1 MSEFVFRTATELAQI
16 IREKTATAVDVLED
30 HLQQIARHN
39 PALNAI
45 VTPNE
50 EEARQRAREADEALA
65 RDEVWGP
72 LHGVPVTVKDVFET
86 AGLRTTSSFKPLADY
101 IPRHD
106 ATAVARLRDAGAIL
120 LGKTNMPMLALDFQ
134 TDSPLFGRAN
144 NPWNTACT
152 PGGSTG
158 GGAASVAAGL
168 SPLEIGSDIGGSLRI
183 PAHFCGVFSLKPS
196 EHRVSLAG
204 HIPEPP
210 GAPRGVR
217 HMAVVGPLARSVA
230 DLRLA
235 LSLLA
240 GEDGRSWEVAPVP
253 LPLVAKRSLEEYRI
267 AWSDDFGGAPLA
279 RDARAALQTTAEG
292 LAQAGCY
299 VERLN
304 PPGFDFE
311 AAWQTCGELLGA
323 EIGAGMD
330 RLPRFLTG
338 MQFRMMPDRSFMKRS
353 FVRGL
358 GLDMHSYAQVLTR
371 RDGLISKL
379 ESFLSGWDAWLCPV
393 TVGTAF
399 PHCKMGQPIEI
410 DGQSVPYFVANSSY
424 TSVFSMTGSPVVV
437 LPAGSSKEGLP
448 IGIQVV
454 GRRWRDM
461 ELLAVAEA
469 IAGVTGPF
477 RPPPGSGAE

>member
-1 MSEFVFRTATELAQI
+1 MSDFVFRTATELAEI
-16 IREKTATAVDVLED
+16 IREKTAPAVEVLEA
-30 HLQQIARHN
+30 HLQQIAKHN

-50 EEARQRAREADEALA
+50 EEARQRAREADAALA
-65 RDEVWGP
+65 QEEVWGP
-72 LHGVPVTVKDVFET
+72 LHGVPVTIKDVFET

-101 IPRHD
+101 VPQHD
-106 ATAVARLRDAGAIL
+106 ATAVARLRAAGAIL
-120 LGKTNMPMLALDFQ
+120 LGKTNMPTLALDAQ
-134 TDSPLFGRAN
+134 SDSPLFGRAN
-144 NPWNTACT
+144 NPWNTAYT

-168 SPLEIGSDIGGSLRI
+168 SPLEIGSDIAGSVRI

-217 HMAVVGPLARSVA
+217 HMGVVGPLARSVA

-235 LSLLA
+235 LSVVA
-240 GEDGRSWEVAPVP
+240 GEDGRSWEVPPVP
-253 LPLVAKRSLEEYRI
+253 LQPVTKRSLEEYRI
-267 AWSDDFGGAPLA
+267 AWSDDFGGAPLM
-279 RDARAALQTTAEG
+279 RDARAALEATAEG
-292 LAQAGCY
+292 LAQAGCH

-311 AAWQTCGELLGA
+311 VAWQTWGELLGA

-338 MQFRMMPDRSFMKRS
+338 MQFRMMPDRSILKKGFL
-353 FVRGL
+353 RGL
-358 GLDMHSYAQVLTR
+358 GLDLHGYAQVLTR
-371 RDGLISKL
+371 RDGLISTL
-379 ESFLSGWDAWLCPV
+379 ERFLSGWDAWLCPV

-399 PHCKMGQPIEI
+399 PHCKMGQPIEV
-410 DGQSVPYFVANSSY
+410 DGQPVPYFVANLSH
-424 TSVFSMTGSPVVV
+424 TTVFSMTGNPVVV
-437 LPAGSSKEGLP
+437 LPAGQSGQGLP

-461 ELLAVAEA
+461 ALLAVAEA
-469 IAGVTGPF
+469 ITEVTGPF
-477 RPPPGSGAE
+477 RPPPGT